1 VSDSTKRIS
10 RAPVVVVVV
19 GLGIALGLV
28 LLGAALATT
37 PAPVPRIDRP
47 GTGAAPRPVNVIM
60 REYRFDPTP
69 LYLVPGET
77 VRLNVFNGG
86 MVEHELAIGDAAF
99 QAAWAAADAAATPP
113 APFASAP
120 PASVGPGVT
129 GLRLVLG
136 SGAQA
141 VVDYVVPASGT
152 LELFCHLP
160 GHAERGMVGEVLAAT
175 P

>member
-1 VSDSTKRIS
+1 M
-10 RAPVVVVVV
+10 VVVV
-19 GLGIALGLV
+19 GLGVALGLV
-28 LLGAALATT
+28 LLGAALAGA

-47 GTGAAPRPVNVIM
+47 GTSESPRPVNVIL

-86 MVEHELAIGDAAF
+86 MIEHELALGNAEF
-99 QAAWAAADAAATPP
+99 QRAWAAANAAATPA

-120 PASVGPGVT
+120 PASVGPGLT

-136 SGAQA
+136 SGGQE
-141 VVDYVVPASGT
+141 VVDYEVPVSGT
-152 LELFCHLP
+152 LQLFCHLA
-160 GHAERGMVGEVLAAT
+160 GHAERGMVGEVVSAT